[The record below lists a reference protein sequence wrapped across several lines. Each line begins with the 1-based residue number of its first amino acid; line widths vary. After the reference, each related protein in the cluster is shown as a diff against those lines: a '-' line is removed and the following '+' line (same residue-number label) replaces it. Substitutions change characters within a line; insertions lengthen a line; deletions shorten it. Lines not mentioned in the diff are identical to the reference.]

1 MTFELADM
9 ARKDRRERIA
19 MRCLQ
24 GLLANSN
31 ETLVEMEL
39 SELVENAVTTADALI
54 AELDKPVDKPR
65 AESSALTSRS
75 GPRMTDKYRKY
86 RRMVVI
92 CTDTTDVEQQ
102 LSIGSKYEVQA
113 VTRYGDHTYYQ
124 VRNDAGDLA
133 QYGTHRFD
141 TQVESEA

>member
-1 MTFELADM
+1 
-9 ARKDRRERIA
+9 
-19 MRCLQ
+19 
-24 GLLANSN
+24 
-31 ETLVEMEL
+31 
-39 SELVENAVTTADALI
+39 
-54 AELDKPVDKPR
+54 
-65 AESSALTSRS
+65 
-75 GPRMTDKYRKY
+75 MTDKYRKY